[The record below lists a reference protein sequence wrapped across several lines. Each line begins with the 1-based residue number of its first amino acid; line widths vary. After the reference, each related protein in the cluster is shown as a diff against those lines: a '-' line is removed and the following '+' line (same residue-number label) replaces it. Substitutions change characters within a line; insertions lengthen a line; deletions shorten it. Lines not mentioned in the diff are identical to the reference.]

1 MSYGLEFCL
10 RKLEQDITKILI
22 SFARLIYVKIVI
34 GRIIENKR
42 KDLTEELARL
52 TELEEECKRYEKD
65 FYCRVILGN
74 CFDKTYYK
82 KVKNKKIIA
91 DIKAELPSITNSQ
104 IKKSIIKIFQF
115 QELNFNLRGKSY
127 KKRLFFR

>member
-1 MSYGLEFCL
+1 MSYGLEFCQ
-10 RKLEQDITKILI
+10 RKLEQDIIKILI
-22 SFARLIYVKIVI
+22 NFVRLIYVEIVI

-42 KDLTEELARL
+42 KDLTKELARL
-52 TELEEECKRYEKD
+52 TELEEECKRCEKD

-74 CFDKTYYK
+74 CFDKTYYE
-82 KVKNKKIIA
+82 KVKNRKIIA
-91 DIKAELPSITNSQ
+91 DIKAELPSVTNSQ
-104 IKKSIIKIFQF
+104 IKRSIIKIFQF